1 MAQSRDSDAN
11 KETTMT
17 FSTDPAG
24 PGCIAV
30 LDCDLARPSPVDAS
44 RFAGR
49 ANVAAR
55 ATRRMRMVFAAAGV
69 FGALAMGAGG
79 ASAADNTVGANL
91 PLLTSP
97 FWQAYNNYLPKY
109 AKELGLNLLS
119 PVNSNGDPAQ
129 QITDI
134 NNLLNQGVKGVVT
147 GPLDSAA
154 ISRAL
159 SAAATKN
166 VPVVAVDVAP
176 TQGKVAMVVR
186 ADNHAYG
193 EKACTYIGDHVKAG
207 KVVQIMG
214 DLASVNGRDRSEAF
228 RSCIKAKYPNLQ
240 VLEIPASWK
249 GDVAASAL
257 DSLLTANPDV
267 KGIYMQAG
275 GVYLSP
281 TLQTLRRKQ
290 MLFPTGD
297 AKHIVIVSNDG
308 IAQEFDAIRKGE
320 IDATVSQP
328 ADSYAKYGLWYMK
341 ETLAGKTF
349 KPGPTDH
356 DSTIIQLSPGV
367 LEDQLPAPLVTKAN
381 VDDKSLWGNTLK

>member
-1 MAQSRDSDAN
+1 MRSINRRRAL
-11 KETTMT
+11 
-17 FSTDPAG
+17 
-24 PGCIAV
+24 IACGV
-30 LDCDLARPSPVDAS
+30 LACA
-44 RFAGR
+44 FAGSP
-49 ANVAAR
+49 AR
-55 ATRRMRMVFAAAGV
+55 AETGK
-69 FGALAMGAGG
+69 
-79 ASAADNTVGANL
+79 VGLDL

-97 FWQAYNNYLPKY
+97 FWQSYNNYLPRY
-109 AKELGLNLLS
+109 AKEMGIDILA
-119 PVNSNGDPAQ
+119 PVNSNGDPVQ
-129 QITDI
+129 QITDM
-134 NNLLNQGVKGVVT
+134 NNLLNLGAKGIVV

-159 SAAATKN
+159 DAAAARK

-193 EKACTYIGDHVKAG
+193 EKACKYIGEHVPKG

-228 RSCIKAKYPNLQ
+228 RACLKGYPNLSL
-240 VLEIPASWK
+240 LEIPAAWK
-249 GDVAASAL
+249 GDAAATAL

-267 KGIYMQAG
+267 KAIYMQAG

-290 MLFPTGD
+290 MLFPAGD
-297 AKHIVIVSNDG
+297 PKHVVIVSNDG
-308 IAQEFDAIRKGE
+308 IPQEFDAIRRGD

-328 ADSYAKYGLWYMK
+328 ADLYAKYGLFYVK
-341 ETLAGKTF
+341 AALAGQTF

-356 DSTIIQLSPGV
+356 GSTIVQRAPGI
-367 LEDQLPAPLVTKAN
+367 LEDQLPAPLVTKSN
-381 VDDKSLWGNTLK
+381 VDDKSLWGNTIK